1 MKTCCIVVIG
11 HVDHGKTSLVHA
23 LTGIDTDRLPEE
35 KERGLSITS
44 GFAHRTYEGCTIDFI
59 DAPGHEDFI
68 QAMVSGA
75 TGASAA
81 MIVISAAEGIGAQTL
96 EHLSIV
102 GLLGITKCVV
112 AITKSDLLNPSEHA
126 ACLSEIRDAL
136 LQTPLSNGTII
147 MCSSKTGNG
156 LDDLHE
162 ALQKMVP
169 EAAQASNALGSYLP
183 IDRVFSVPGQG
194 TVVTGTL
201 LGQDLN
207 LDDKLMLEPMG
218 RAVTLRSLQSR
229 GTQRDVIHVGERMAA
244 NLRGIAVTDI
254 PRGTILCAQGGGK
267 ASSCIDVQIVLQP
280 EMKRPLTHMQDVR
293 VLFGTS
299 NEVAT
304 VRLYGAGRLG
314 PAGSSFAQLRFKKT
328 VTGFTGQRAILRRL
342 SPSETIGGAIFL
354 DPQATKAKVGDKARL
369 CVLQAVQTHDIQ
381 EIIRALCKSQG
392 GVANLSGIGRLSR
405 TTVPNARLGLGEG
418 FVVIG
423 DDLCSSNE
431 QVEDCKIAV
440 LTLLDVYHSTYPL
453 RVMAAQS
460 VTNGSGFAPALIQY
474 VQQGLVKTGQ
484 IRLAGRN
491 LALFGHDPMTSLSS
505 EQLARLR
512 HLENSVRAEGLKAQT
527 PDSLLQDQLDND
539 LLAILTDTGRLVF
552 ARNVSL
558 NQTLIFHAETLEAAT
573 IALRIAFPLGQSFT
587 TSQARTALAT
597 SRRVI
602 VPLLEYFDG
611 CGVTERQEQLRQ
623 MNDANVV
630 PSVVSN
636 C

>member
-35 KERGLSITS
+35 KARGLSIIS
-44 GFAHRTYEGCTIDFI
+44 GFAHRTYEGSTIDFI
-59 DAPGHEDFI
+59 DAPGHEDFV

-75 TGASAA
+75 SGASAA
-81 MIVISAAEGIGAQTL
+81 MIVISAVEGIGAQTL

-102 GLLGITKCVV
+102 RLLGITNCLV

-126 ACLSEIRDAL
+126 ACLIEIRGAL
-136 LQTPLSNGTII
+136 LQSPLSNGSMI
-147 MCSSKTGNG
+147 MCSAKTGDG

-169 EAAQASNALGSYLP
+169 EAAQSSNAFGSYLP
-183 IDRVFSVPGQG
+183 IDRVFSIPGQG

-207 LDDKLMLEPMG
+207 TDDKLMLEPMN

-254 PRGTILCAQGGGK
+254 PRGTVLCAQGAGK

-280 EMKRPLTHMQDVR
+280 EMKRSLMHMQDVR

-299 NEVAT
+299 SEVAT

-314 PAGSSFAQLRFKKT
+314 PAGSSFAQLRFKKY
-328 VTGFTGQRAILRRL
+328 VTGFAGQRAILRGL
-342 SPSETIGGAIFL
+342 SPSETIGGAVFL
-354 DPQATKAKVGDKARL
+354 DPQATKTKAGDKARL
-369 CVLQAVQTHDIQ
+369 CVLQGVQTHDIQ
-381 EIIRALCKSQG
+381 EIARALCKSHG
-392 GVANLSGIGRLSR
+392 GVTLLSDVGRLSR
-405 TTVPNARLGLGEG
+405 TTVPNVRVGLGEG
-418 FVVIG
+418 IVIIE
-423 DDLCSSNE
+423 DVLCSPNE
-431 QVEDCKIAV
+431 QVEECKLAV
-440 LTLLDVYHSTYPL
+440 LALLQAYHTTYPL
-453 RVMAAQS
+453 RVMATQS
-460 VTNGSGFAPALIQY
+460 ATNGSGFAPALVQH
-474 VQQGLVKTGQ
+474 VQQ
-484 IRLAGRN
+484 RLAETGRICIVGNN
-491 LALFGHDPMTSLSS
+491 LAMIGHDPMTSLSS

-512 HLENSVRAEGLKAQT
+512 DLENSVRAAGLTAQT
-527 PDSLLQDQLDND
+527 PDSFLQGQLDND
-539 LLAILTDTGRLVF
+539 LLAILTDTGRLVSV
-552 ARNVSL
+552 RNVSL
-558 NQTLIFHAETLEAAT
+558 NQTLVFHMETLEAAT

-611 CGVTERQEQLRQ
+611 CAVTERQEQLRQ